1 MINLLLS
8 LSSDA
13 IFLVDQQGL
22 ILRANSMATKMF
34 EYLEE
39 DLTGKHLEVFLPEQ
53 SLPVHRNFFQDFLSG
68 DVREKKMGGFRTVT
82 GRKKSGAEFPIE
94 VSIGKSE
101 LDGKVTAVAN
111 IRDLSDQVASKTNID
126 LFSSVLG
133 EVGNLVIVSNSL
145 GEIVYVSPSVKKLLG
160 YEQSEI
166 LGQGW
171 WELERRSNGVIETER
186 QNVMRAAAGLIQ
198 IDTQPYEHR
207 VRHKDGSWRI
217 FMISDAKGPG
227 NLLIG
232 IGTDITEYK
241 SIQAELKESEGR
253 YRQAIITAEAVPYT
267 LDYGLNQY
275 TFMGDQIEAI
285 TGYSREELTPDKFE
299 KIVESATLRGMLAG
313 LNSMQATEKARAGD
327 SDGTWSCD
335 YRIRTKSGETR
346 WLSDTAVQVMDEN
359 GKVTSAIGIMQDVT
373 ARVRTEMQLQA
384 ERDLSQQVMNNM
396 GQGLTLTD
404 TEGRFTYV
412 NPAYASLLGYKPDDL
427 IGRDPT
433 EFTLAEDL
441 TQLENAHHLRQKG
454 QSNTYETRLRCKDGS
469 IKYALITGVPR
480 YVGEE
485 FRGAITVVTDFSERR
500 LMETALE
507 DSEESIRALYLITS
521 RQDTFKN
528 KLQAFLKMG
537 AQRFDLPTGLLAEIN
552 TNDGR
557 VIAVETP
564 EHTIN
569 VGDSLP
575 INPDFDRDSLLQGQP
590 IAIEN
595 AQLLAGDQIPYTS
608 AFEQAAFLAMPIL
621 VNNKVYGL
629 LSFSS
634 NTPHQAAISDGDKD
648 FIGLMAQWV
657 GTEIE
662 QEQTA
667 RRLQDYSVEIE
678 RKNKD
683 LADARDRALEASYL
697 KSVFLA
703 TMSHEIRT
711 PMNAIIGMT
720 ELLLDTELD
729 AEQHEFASIVGDS
742 AESLLTILNDVLDFS
757 KIEADKLSIRAEN
770 FSTQKIAN
778 EVVELFRAKANK
790 KGIRLELN
798 IAPNIPT
805 TLVGDQVRIRQ
816 VLTNFMSNAVKF
828 TATGVVKI
836 EISGTV
842 ISPEF
847 MMVVYT
853 VIDNGIGIPE
863 DVRPRLFEPFTQ
875 ADDSFTR
882 KYGGTGLGLAISRRL
897 VELMNGEVGLISEV
911 GKGSSFWFSIP
922 LGLVS
927 NTGIPLPSGQL
938 APGDKLSRNRTAPAF
953 SGHKPVLIVE
963 DNETNRGLMVHQLR
977 EMGLTAQSVASGQEA
992 VNTILAKPEEF
1003 SLALMDLH
1011 MPGLDGLSATRL
1023 IRSSEAGSTRHI
1035 PIIAITANAMVGDR
1049 EQCLQAGMDAYI
1061 SKPVRVEE
1069 LKKVLGIIFKTQ
1081 V

>member
-8 LSSDA
+8 LSSEA
-13 IFLVDQQGL
+13 IFLVNQQGL
-22 ILRANSMATKMF
+22 ILRANQAAIKMF
-34 EYLEE
+34 EYHEE
-39 DLTGKHLEVFLPEQ
+39 ELTGKKLEVILPDQ
-53 SLPVHRNFFQDFLSG
+53 SQPAHQALFQSFLSG
-68 DVREKKMGGFRTVT
+68 DVRERQMGGFRTVT

-101 LDGKVTAVAN
+101 MDGQVTAVAN
-111 IRDLSDQVASKTNID
+111 IRDLSDQVAFKTNID

-133 EVGNLVIVSNSL
+133 EVGNLVIVSDSH
-145 GEIVYVSPSVKKLLG
+145 GAIVYVSPSVTRLLG
-160 YEQSEI
+160 YEQAEI

-171 WELERRSNGVIETER
+171 WELERLSNGNIETER

-198 IDTQPYEHR
+198 IDQQPYEHR
-207 VRHKDGSWRI
+207 LRHKDGSWRI

-241 SIQAELKESEGR
+241 SIQAELKESEAR
-253 YRQAIITAEAVPYT
+253 YRQAIITAEAVPYA
-267 LDYGLNQY
+267 LDYARNQY

-285 TGYSREELTPDKFE
+285 TGYPREELTPTKFRE
-299 KIVESATLRGMLAG
+299 IVQSATMRGKYAG
-313 LNSMQATEKARAGD
+313 VPSLEAMELVRLGD
-327 SDGTWSCD
+327 SDGIWSCD
-335 YRIRTKSGETR
+335 YRIKTKSGETR
-346 WLSDTAVQVMDEN
+346 WISDTSVQVMDEN
-359 GKVTSAIGIMQDVT
+359 GIAISAIGIMQDVT
-373 ARVRTEMQLQA
+373 SRIRTEMQLQA

-396 GQGLTLTD
+396 GHGLTLTD
-404 TEGRFTYV
+404 TDGQFTYV
-412 NPAYASLLGYKPDDL
+412 NPAYASLLGYEPAEL
-427 IGRDPT
+427 IGKDPAD
-433 EFTLAEDL
+433 FTVAEDVA
-441 TQLENAHHLRQKG
+441 QLENEQHLRKKG
-454 QSNTYETRLRCKDGS
+454 ESKTYETRLCCKDGS
-469 IKYALITGVPR
+469 IKFALITSVPR
-480 YVGEE
+480 FVGEE
-485 FRGAITVVTDFSERR
+485 YRGAITVVTDFTERR
-500 LMETALE
+500 LMEAALQE
-507 DSEESIRALYLITS
+507 SEESIRALYLITS
-521 RQDTFKN
+521 RQDTFEN
-528 KLQAFLKMG
+528 KLQAFLQLG
-537 AQRFDLPTGLLAEIN
+537 TQRFDLPIGLLTQLNENA
-552 TNDGR
+552 GR
-557 VIAVETP
+557 VIAIVSSD
-564 EHTIN
+564 HSISVDDN
-569 VGDSLP
+569 LP
-575 INPDFDRDSLLQGQP
+575 INPAFDRKLLLAGHP
-590 IAIEN
+590 IAVEN
-595 AQLLAGDQIPYTS
+595 AQAPGAEQVPYVP
-608 AFEQAAFLAMPIL
+608 ALKQGAFLAVPIM
-621 VNNKVYGL
+621 VNNLVFGL
-629 LSFSS
+629 LSFSCQH
-634 NTPHQAAISDGDKD
+634 PHQLISAGDKD

-662 QEQTA
+662 QEQNA
-667 RRLQDYSVEIE
+667 RRMQDYSVEIE
-678 RKNKD
+678 HKNKD

-742 AESLLTILNDVLDFS
+742 AEALLTILNDVLDFS

-790 KGIRLELN
+790 KGIRLELD
-798 IAPNIPT
+798 IAPNIPS

-828 TATGVVKI
+828 TGTGLVKI
-836 EISGTV
+836 NITGTV

-911 GKGSSFWFSIP
+911 GKGSSFWFSLP

-927 NTGIPLPSGQL
+927 TTDKPLLSGQL
-938 APGDKLSRNRTAPAF
+938 GPGDKLSRNRTAPAF
-953 SGHKPVLIVE
+953 PGQKPVLIAE

-977 EMGLTAQSVASGQEA
+977 EMGLTAQSVSSGQEA
-992 VNTILAKPEEF
+992 VNTILTKPDEF
-1003 SLALMDLH
+1003 SLVLMDLH

-1023 IRSSEAGSTRHI
+1023 IRGSEAGTTRHI
-1035 PIIAITANAMVGDR
+1035 PIVAITANAMVGDR

-1069 LKKVLGIIFKTQ
+1069 LKKVLGVIFK
-1081 V
+1081 VRE

>member
-8 LSSDA
+8 LSSEA
-13 IFLVDQQGL
+13 IFLVNQQGL
-22 ILRANSMATKMF
+22 ILRANQAAIKMF
-34 EYLEE
+34 EYHEE
-39 DLTGKHLEVFLPEQ
+39 ELTGKKLEVILPDQ
-53 SLPVHRNFFQDFLSG
+53 SQPAHQALFQSFLSG
-68 DVREKKMGGFRTVT
+68 DVRERQMGGFRTVT

-101 LDGKVTAVAN
+101 MDGQVTAVAN
-111 IRDLSDQVASKTNID
+111 IRDLSDQVAFKTNID

-133 EVGNLVIVSNSL
+133 EVGNLVIVSDSH
-145 GEIVYVSPSVKKLLG
+145 GAIVYVSPSVTRLLG
-160 YEQSEI
+160 YEQAEI

-171 WELERRSNGVIETER
+171 WELERLSNGNIETER

-198 IDTQPYEHR
+198 IDQQPYEHR
-207 VRHKDGSWRI
+207 LRHKDGSWRI

-241 SIQAELKESEGR
+241 SIQAELKESEAR
-253 YRQAIITAEAVPYT
+253 YRQAIITAEAVPYA
-267 LDYGLNQY
+267 LDYARNQY

-285 TGYSREELTPDKFE
+285 TGYPREELTPTKFRE
-299 KIVESATLRGMLAG
+299 IVQSATMRGKYAG
-313 LNSMQATEKARAGD
+313 VPSLEAMELVRLGD
-327 SDGTWSCD
+327 SDGIWSCD
-335 YRIRTKSGETR
+335 YRIKTKSGETR
-346 WLSDTAVQVMDEN
+346 WISDTSVQVMDEN
-359 GKVTSAIGIMQDVT
+359 GIAISAIGIMQDVT
-373 ARVRTEMQLQA
+373 SRIRTEMQLQA

-396 GQGLTLTD
+396 GHGLTLTD
-404 TEGRFTYV
+404 TDGQFTYV
-412 NPAYASLLGYKPDDL
+412 NPAYASLLGYEPAEL
-427 IGRDPT
+427 IGKDPAD
-433 EFTLAEDL
+433 FTVAEDVA
-441 TQLENAHHLRQKG
+441 QLENEQHLRKKG
-454 QSNTYETRLRCKDGS
+454 ESKTYETRLCCKDGS
-469 IKYALITGVPR
+469 IKFALITSVPR
-480 YVGEE
+480 FVGEE
-485 FRGAITVVTDFSERR
+485 YRGAITVVTDFTERR
-500 LMETALE
+500 LMEAALQE
-507 DSEESIRALYLITS
+507 SEESIRALYLITS
-521 RQDTFKN
+521 RQDTFEN
-528 KLQAFLKMG
+528 KLQAFLQLG
-537 AQRFDLPTGLLAEIN
+537 TQRFDLPIGLLTQLNENA
-552 TNDGR
+552 GR
-557 VIAVETP
+557 VIAIVSSD
-564 EHTIN
+564 HSISVDDN
-569 VGDSLP
+569 LP
-575 INPDFDRDSLLQGQP
+575 INPAFDRKLLLAGHP
-590 IAIEN
+590 IAVEN
-595 AQLLAGDQIPYTS
+595 AQAPGAEQVPYVP
-608 AFEQAAFLAMPIL
+608 ALKQGAFLAVPIM
-621 VNNKVYGL
+621 VNNLVFGL
-629 LSFSS
+629 LSFSCQH
-634 NTPHQAAISDGDKD
+634 PHQLISAGDKD

-662 QEQTA
+662 QEQNA
-667 RRLQDYSVEIE
+667 RRMQDYSVEIE
-678 RKNKD
+678 HKNKD

-742 AESLLTILNDVLDFS
+742 AEALLTILNDVLDFS

-790 KGIRLELN
+790 KGIRLELD
-798 IAPNIPT
+798 IAPNIPS

-828 TATGVVKI
+828 TGTGLVKI
-836 EISGTV
+836 NITGTV

-911 GKGSSFWFSIP
+911 GKGSSFWFSLP

-927 NTGIPLPSGQL
+927 TTDKPLLSGQL
-938 APGDKLSRNRTAPAF
+938 GPGDKLSRNRTAPAF
-953 SGHKPVLIVE
+953 PGQKPVLIAE

-977 EMGLTAQSVASGQEA
+977 EMGLTAQSVSSGQEA
-992 VNTILAKPEEF
+992 VNTILTKPDEF
-1003 SLALMDLH
+1003 SLVLMDLH

-1023 IRSSEAGSTRHI
+1023 IRGSEAGTTRHI
-1035 PIIAITANAMVGDR
+1035 PIVAITANSMVGDR

-1069 LKKVLGIIFKTQ
+1069 LKKVLGVIFK
-1081 V
+1081 VRE